1 MIRVQA
7 EDFDIGIEL
16 NKLTNGNSH
25 IGGISCF
32 IGLVR
37 DMASNNKIKSM
48 TLEHYP
54 AMTQKA
60 LVEIEVEA
68 FSRWDLLDTLII
80 HRYGKLNPGDQI
92 VMVAAASAHRKAA
105 IEATQFLID
114 WLKTKAPFWKL
125 EETLNGGQWVDAMKT
140 DEVAAK
146 NWLKK
151 G

>member
-7 EDFDIGIEL
+7 EDFDVGLEL
-16 NKLTNGNSH
+16 NKLTNSKHN
-25 IGGISCF
+25 IGGVSCF

-37 DMASNNKIKSM
+37 DIAGKNTVNSM

-54 AMTQKA
+54 SMTQKA
-60 LVEIEVEA
+60 LVKIEEEA
-68 FSRWDLLDTLII
+68 LNRWDLSETLII
-80 HRYGKLNPGDQI
+80 HRYGKLNPGDRI

-125 EETLNGGQWVDAMKT
+125 EETPNGGQWVNALSS

-151 G
+151 R